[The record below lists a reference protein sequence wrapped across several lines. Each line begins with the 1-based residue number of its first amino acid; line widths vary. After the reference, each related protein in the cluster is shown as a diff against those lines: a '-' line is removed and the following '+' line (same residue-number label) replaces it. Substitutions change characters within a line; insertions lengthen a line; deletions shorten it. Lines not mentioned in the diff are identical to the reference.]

1 MENDKLL
8 LENEYQKK
16 LVENQE
22 NIQNL
27 KEELKKIQ
35 D

>member
-1 MENDKLL
+1 MENDKLS

>member
-16 LVENQE
+16 LEENQE

-27 KEELKKIQ
+27 KEELKKI
-35 D
+35 

>member
-27 KEELKKIQ
+27 KEELKKI
-35 D
+35 